1 MGYVEQQITTSTSH
15 VQSSGHR
22 TFCTR
27 ICACFCCFCCKRLA
41 SPGQSDG
48 LLSTRTYTTSSDSY
62 SRCLVQLGPHAAFAS
77 KPSALGCT
85 LGCAHQLV
93 RRPEGNDLNIAI
105 VIAHGVSLPESIK
118 GCHRAYI
125 EVFVQRPPHGDACS
139 GGLLAKDCHLHAQ
152 LLTALK

>member
-1 MGYVEQQITTSTSH
+1 MGCVEQQVTTSTSH

-27 ICACFCCFCCKRLA
+27 ICACFCCRRLA
-41 SPGQSDG
+41 SAGQSDG
-48 LLSTRTYTTSSDSY
+48 LLSTRTYTASSDCL

-77 KPSALGCT
+77 GPSAQCYILGY
-85 LGCAHQLV
+85 AHQLV

-118 GCHRAYI
+118 GCHCAYI
-125 EVFVQRPPHGDACS
+125 EVLVQRPPHGDACS
-139 GGLLAKDCHLHAQ
+139 GGLIAKDCHLHAQ
-152 LLTALK
+152 LLTALN